1 MSWWWHCSI
10 ILTLLFI
17 DVSDQRK
24 QVLENI
30 GQSIMDGALLFIV
43 RQAGGPQPQ
52 QKINIS
58 VIFYV

>member
-10 ILTLLFI
+10 ILTLLLI

-30 GQSIMDGALLFIV
+30 GQSIKDEALLFIV
-43 RQAGGPQPQ
+43 HQTGGPQTQ
-52 QKINIS
+52 LQINIL
-58 VIFYV
+58 VIFSV